1 MKIIYIIDTLASKGG
16 AERIITNKMD
26 YMASFWGYE
35 ISIITCYQNS
45 NTPNAYILSEKI
57 NQIYLDIPFYSQY
70 KYKYP
75 YRLYVK
81 NNINKRLI
89 KRLSETIS
97 ELDPD
102 IIIGVGYFNADIICK
117 IKCRAKKIIEVHE
130 PRPFTLADP
139 GLKRSLLSKVYM
151 KIYRQRYFR
160 SVEKEADVVVTL
172 TKGDAQEWKKAKR
185 IATIPNFTVMR
196 SNDSY
201 NENHKR
207 IIAVGRLEWVKGY
220 DRLLKIWEL
229 VSQKHKDWI
238 LDIFGSGSLEETLN
252 FNIKALKLKN
262 IKIHQFKS
270 NIENEYSNCSIL
282 LSTSYYEGFS
292 LALIEAMQFGIP
304 CIAFDCPFGPRD
316 VIDDEKNGFVI
327 KDGDIINFAKR
338 LDMLI
343 ENPQLRKEFSNAA
356 KLKVKQYDINIV
368 MQKWKEL
375 FEKTICL

>member
-252 FNIKALKLKN
+252 LNIKALKLKN

-270 NIENEYSNCSIL
+270 NIEDEYSNCSIL

>member
-160 SVEKEADVVVTL
+160 SVEKEADVIVTL

-252 FNIKALKLKN
+252 LNIKALKLKN

-270 NIENEYSNCSIL
+270 NIEDEYSNCSIL

>member
-81 NNINKRLI
+81 NNINKRFI

-185 IATIPNFTVMR
+185 IATIPNFTVMK
-196 SNDSY
+196 SNNSY

-252 FNIKALKLKN
+252 LNIKALKLKN

-270 NIENEYSNCSIL
+270 NIEDEYSNCSIL

>member
-160 SVEKEADVVVTL
+160 SVEKEADVVATL

-185 IATIPNFTVMR
+185 IATIPNFTVVR

-238 LDIFGSGSLEETLN
+238 LDIFGSGSLEEALN
-252 FNIKALKLKN
+252 LNIKALKLKN

-270 NIENEYSNCSIL
+270 NIEDEYSNCSIL